1 MSVIEK
7 IKNFFKKLFSKKV
20 SSHKKK
26 NLQVKTIKTDET
38 LFENDINAEEIIKSE
53 NIEKFKIHNIIFE
66 ELNYLEQYIKTFSL
80 NFPNEYSYYLS
91 TIQKYREDYEKE
103 LHKYNL
109 GWLGE
114 LTFAIDPEQ
123 EAERRIAIEKLKK
136 EIINFVEYVYN
147 FSIYQNK
154 FSKLC
159 SKLNQFYNALLD
171 TKENSSTVIIQLEK
185 AQTTM
190 NGLVNEVKILDFF
203 NKDSRKRE
211 IIFNHIVY
219 GEYIFLKS
227 YLRCSCIQTL
237 DEYKNNIS
245 KCYSLFIDNE
255 YTDLLFKFFI
265 EDLENCK
272 ECITTQLLNV
282 PTYNQILCCLQ
293 DLQEKLR
300 DYSNLNNPEFLY
312 ELLTFENTVNNI
324 ADSSGISL
332 IIPLPKSI
340 TSNTNL
346 KSTTKED
353 AITVLSMLE
362 SNKAKIL
369 CMVISNFKVD
379 ISWKEFYF
387 LCKIFELHNDVIEIS
402 KDTLFNIAATKF
414 TEFTLMYS
422 KYSDKFIAQEKQKL
436 LNYNGSK
443 SKKYVLLLD
452 NVAELTPIIS
462 QELKKL
468 KLDFLISENS
478 IYINNAYFNGF
489 KNLQINF
496 GKYKLTEE
504 IL

>member
-1 MSVIEK
+1 
-7 IKNFFKKLFSKKV
+7 
-20 SSHKKK
+20 
-26 NLQVKTIKTDET
+26 LQE
-38 LFENDINAEEIIKSE
+38 
-53 NIEKFKIHNIIFE
+53 
-66 ELNYLEQYIKTFSL
+66 
-80 NFPNEYSYYLS
+80 
-91 TIQKYREDYEKE
+91 
-103 LHKYNL
+103 
-109 GWLGE
+109 
-114 LTFAIDPEQ
+114 
-123 EAERRIAIEKLKK
+123 
-136 EIINFVEYVYN
+136 
-147 FSIYQNK
+147 
-154 FSKLC
+154 
-159 SKLNQFYNALLD
+159 
-171 TKENSSTVIIQLEK
+171 
-185 AQTTM
+185 
-190 NGLVNEVKILDFF
+190 
-203 NKDSRKRE
+203 
-211 IIFNHIVY
+211 
-219 GEYIFLKS
+219 
-227 YLRCSCIQTL
+227 
-237 DEYKNNIS
+237 
-245 KCYSLFIDNE
+245 
-255 YTDLLFKFFI
+255 
-265 EDLENCK
+265 
-272 ECITTQLLNV
+272 
-282 PTYNQILCCLQ
+282 
-293 DLQEKLR
+293 LQEKLR

-324 ADSSGISL
+324 ANSSGISL

-478 IYINNAYFNGF
+478 VYINNAYFNGF